1 MSELRVGRRYLVLVG
16 AILFAVSGAMAEH
29 EHGDQKVDSTADVE
43 QAHNHGTHRDSHD
56 RVTVLEE
63 GDKSPTLDFFISR
76 DSADGWNIQ
85 LLTTN
90 FRFAP
95 ENVGGPFVPGEGHA
109 HLYVAGEQIARIYG
123 AWFHVGKLPHG
134 LVDVTVTLN
143 ANDHSQLAVGDLI
156 LSVTKQVQC
165 H

>member
-1 MSELRVGRRYLVLVG
+1 MKVVIRCLVLIG

-29 EHGDQKVDSTADVE
+29 EHGNEKVDSTVDVE
-43 QAHNHGTHRDSHD
+43 QPHNHGTHHESHH
-56 RVTVLEE
+56 RITALEE
-63 GDKSPTLDFFISR
+63 GDKAPTLDFLISR
-76 DSADGWNIQ
+76 DSVHGWNVRI
-85 LLTTN
+85 LTTN

-95 ENVGGPFVPGEGHA
+95 ENVNSPFVPGEGHA
-109 HLYVAGEQIARIYG
+109 HLYVDGEQIARIYG
-123 AWFHVGKLPHG
+123 GWFHVEKLPHG

-156 LSVTKQVQC
+156 LSVTKQVQS

>member
-1 MSELRVGRRYLVLVG
+1 MRVGIGYLVLVG
-16 AILFAVSGAMAEH
+16 AILCAVSGAMAEH
-29 EHGDQKVDSTADVE
+29 EHSDQKVDSTADVE
-43 QAHNHGTHRDSHD
+43 QAHNHGTHHDFHD

-63 GDKSPTLDFFISR
+63 GDKPPTLDFFISR
-76 DSADGWNIQ
+76 DSAHGWNLQ

-109 HLYVAGEQIARIYG
+109 HLYVDGEQIARIYG
-123 AWFHVGKLPHG
+123 GWFHVEKLPHG
-134 LVDVTVTLN
+134 LVDVMVTLN

>member
-1 MSELRVGRRYLVLVG
+1 MRAAIRCLVLIG
-16 AILFAVSGAMAEH
+16 AVLFTVSDIMAEH
-29 EHGDQKVDSTADVE
+29 EHGGEKADSKVDVE
-43 QAHNHGTHRDSHD
+43 RAHNHETHHEAHN

-63 GDKSPTLDFFISR
+63 GDKSPTLDFLISR
-76 DSADGWNIQ
+76 DPAHGWNVRI
-85 LLTTN
+85 LTTN

-109 HLYVAGEQIARIYG
+109 HLYVNGEQIARIYG